1 MFDYWR
7 FDKFILSFFRAQL
20 EQFFIEKLI
29 FLQLFH
35 LRFLAIGNQL
45 FVSFSPI
52 ESDISD
58 DLSKT
63 NGTKLQWIEIVLLYA
78 VETVHEATVV
88 NAVSYAEHMSDFMH
102 HCSHR
107 GI

>member
-1 MFDYWR
+1 LFDYWR

-58 DLSKT
+58 DFSKA

-88 NAVSYAEHMSDFMH
+88 NAVS
-102 HCSHR
+102 
-107 GI
+107 